1 MEFNAEKLRSQLARL
16 KPLSRNASLEFTRK
30 RQNMLGE
37 MMAAGRQDQVNM
49 RLHSFEK
56 LRGLWITPKDERRSG
71 VILYLHGGGYVTG
84 GVEYAKGFGST
95 LAYECGCRVFC
106 CAYRLAPEHPYPA
119 ALEDALE
126 AYRYLLGKGYQNI
139 TLCGESAGGGLCYA
153 LTLKL
158 KEMSLPMPCAIVA
171 ISPWVDLTAS
181 GASYEEN
188 KQIDP
193 TLYIELIRYYA
204 GCYVRDFEDPFV
216 SPMFGDLTGMPP
228 SLIFAGSDE
237 LLRSDAEQMH
247 QKLREQGSISHLQI
261 TPGRWHGYLLYP
273 LQGNDKDF
281 RLMGKFLNRYMGQEN
296 KLRWIR
302 LDNAAKIYPA
312 ARRHNWSN
320 VFRLSATLK
329 EDIDVAV
336 MQSALDVT
344 VRRFPFIAARL
355 RRGMFWYYLQQ
366 LSSAPKIQPEY
377 SYPLARMNS
386 KEARQCAFRVIVY
399 KNRVAVEFFHS
410 LTDGNGGMVFLKTL
424 LAQYLQEKY
433 GLSIPAEQGVLGRL
447 EEPSGAE
454 MEDSFQKYA
463 GAVTTSRKDSDAW
476 RFWGT
481 PERGNRLNV
490 TCFKMD
496 VKELLEKA
504 HEYGVTMTVFL
515 SAALMQ
521 TLLELQEEKE
531 PDVRH
536 RKPIK
541 LQIPVNLRPLFP
553 SKSLRNFA
561 LYTTPEIEPR
571 LGHYTF
577 REICDVVTH
586 KFGMEVN
593 AKQMSKLIATNVN
606 AEKIMAVRLLPLP
619 VKNLAMK
626 MVFNAVGERKS
637 CMSLSNLGQVRM
649 PEEMEEYVQRLDFIL
664 GVQATAPYNCGVVS
678 YKDTLYMNFIRDI
691 QEPELEYRFYQVMQR
706 LGISVRVDSNQP
718 PSV

>member
-1 MEFNAEKLRSQLARL
+1 MEFNADKLRSQLARL

-37 MMAAGRQDQVNM
+37 MMAAGQQNQVNIRM
-49 RLHSFEK
+49 HPFEK
-56 LRGLWITPKDERRSG
+56 FKGVWITPKDERRSG

-84 GVEYAKGFGST
+84 GVEYAKGFGSA

-119 ALEDALE
+119 ALEDAVE

-153 LTLKL
+153 LSLKL
-158 KEMSLPMPCAIVA
+158 KKLSLPMPCAIVA

-188 KQIDP
+188 KQVDP

-204 GCYVRDFEDPFV
+204 GCYAQDFSDPFV
-216 SPMFGDLTGMPP
+216 SPVFGDLTGMPP

-237 LLRSDAEQMH
+237 LLRSDAERIH
-247 QKLREQGSISHLQI
+247 QRLKEQGSISHLQI

-281 RLMGKFLNRYMGQEN
+281 RLIGKFLSRYMSREN
-296 KLRWIR
+296 KLRWVR

-366 LSSAPKIQPEY
+366 LSGAPKIQPEY

-399 KNRVAVEFFHS
+399 KNRVAVEFFH
-410 LTDGNGGMVFLKTL
+410 
-424 LAQYLQEKY
+424 
-433 GLSIPAEQGVLGRL
+433 
-447 EEPSGAE
+447 
-454 MEDSFQKYA
+454 
-463 GAVTTSRKDSDAW
+463 
-476 RFWGT
+476 
-481 PERGNRLNV
+481 
-490 TCFKMD
+490 
-496 VKELLEKA
+496 
-504 HEYGVTMTVFL
+504 
-515 SAALMQ
+515 
-521 TLLELQEEKE
+521 
-531 PDVRH
+531 
-536 RKPIK
+536 
-541 LQIPVNLRPLFP
+541 
-553 SKSLRNFA
+553 
-561 LYTTPEIEPR
+561 
-571 LGHYTF
+571 
-577 REICDVVTH
+577 
-586 KFGMEVN
+586 
-593 AKQMSKLIATNVN
+593 
-606 AEKIMAVRLLPLP
+606 
-619 VKNLAMK
+619 
-626 MVFNAVGERKS
+626 
-637 CMSLSNLGQVRM
+637 
-649 PEEMEEYVQRLDFIL
+649 
-664 GVQATAPYNCGVVS
+664 
-678 YKDTLYMNFIRDI
+678 
-691 QEPELEYRFYQVMQR
+691 
-706 LGISVRVDSNQP
+706 
-718 PSV
+718 

>member
-16 KPLSRNASLEFTRK
+16 KPLSRNASLDFTRK
-30 RQNMLGE
+30 RQSVLGE
-37 MMAAGRQDQVNM
+37 MIASDRQNQVNI
-49 RLHSFEK
+49 RLHPFGK
-56 LRGLWITPKDERRSG
+56 FRGVWITPKDERRNG

-84 GVEYAKGFGST
+84 GVEYAKGFGSV
-95 LAYECGCRVFC
+95 LAHECGCRVFC

-126 AYRYLLGKGYQNI
+126 AYRYLLGKGYHNI

-153 LTLKL
+153 LSLKL
-158 KEMSLPMPCAIVA
+158 KELSLPMPCAIVA

-188 KQIDP
+188 KQVDP
-193 TLYIELIRYYA
+193 TLYIELVRYYA
-204 GCYVRDFEDPFV
+204 QCYTKDLKDPLV
-216 SPMFGDLTGMPP
+216 SPLFGDLTGMPP
-228 SLIFAGSDE
+228 SMIFAGSDE
-237 LLRSDAEQMH
+237 LLRSDAERLH
-247 QKLREQGSISHLQI
+247 EKLKEQGSISHLQV

-273 LQGNDKDF
+273 LQENDKDF
-281 RLMGKFLNRYMGQEN
+281 RLIGKFLNRYMSREN
-296 KLRWIR
+296 KLGWIR

-320 VFRLSATLK
+320 VFRLSATLS
-329 EDIDVAV
+329 EDVDVATL
-336 MQSALDVT
+336 QSALDVT

-386 KEARQCAFRVIVY
+386 REARQCAFRVIAY

-424 LAQYLQEKY
+424 LAQYLQEKH
-433 GLSIPAEQGVLGRL
+433 GLYIPAGEGVLGRL
-447 EEPSGAE
+447 EEPSEGE

-463 GAVTTSRKDSDAW
+463 GAVTMSRQGSDAW

-481 PERGNRLNV
+481 PERGDRLNV

-496 VKELLEKA
+496 VKALLDKA
-504 HEYGVTMTVFL
+504 HEYGVTLTVFL

-521 TLLELQEEKE
+521 ALLELQEEKE
-531 PDVRH
+531 PDVRR
-536 RKPIK
+536 RKSIK

-577 REICDVVTH
+577 QEICDAVTH
-586 KFGMEVN
+586 KFGTEVN

-606 AEKIMAVRLLPLP
+606 TEKLMAVRLLPLP
-619 VKNLAMK
+619 IKNLAMK

-637 CMSLSNLGQVRM
+637 CMSLSNLGQVKL
-649 PEEMEEYVQRLDFIL
+649 PKEMEDYVTRMDFIL

-691 QEPELEYRFYQVMQR
+691 KEPELEYRFYQVMRR
-706 LGISVRVDSNQP
+706 LGITLRVDSNQTP
-718 PSV
+718 